1 MSGNSEQDELDDD
14 LEQEQSLEAQQE
26 AELKDRQS
34 KIRDAEMQNLKRSE
48 GAGQVASTS
57 MTDEDEDTLG

>member
-48 GAGQVASTS
+48 GAEQVASTS
-57 MTDEDEDTLG
+57 MTEEDEDTLG